1 MPRVK
6 GGNVARK
13 RRKKILKLAKG
24 YRGGRSKLFRTAK
37 NAVIKS
43 LSYSYRDRKRRKRDF
58 RRLWIIRINA
68 AAREHGLSYSKFMN
82 GLKHANIIL
91 DRRVLANLA
100 IEDAAAFAELVDAAK
115 AALEHSSQE
124 PVLSTVEGSVSKDA
138 QAA

>member
-43 LSYSYRDRKRRKRDF
+43 LTYSYRDRKRRKRDF

-68 AAREHGLSYSKFMN
+68 AAREHGLSYSKFMV
-82 GLKHANIIL
+82 GLKKANILL

-100 IEDAAAFAELVDAAK
+100 IEDAAAFAELVGTAK
-115 AALEHSSQE
+115 AALENSSQE
-124 PVLSTVEGSVSKDA
+124 PVLSSSKDA